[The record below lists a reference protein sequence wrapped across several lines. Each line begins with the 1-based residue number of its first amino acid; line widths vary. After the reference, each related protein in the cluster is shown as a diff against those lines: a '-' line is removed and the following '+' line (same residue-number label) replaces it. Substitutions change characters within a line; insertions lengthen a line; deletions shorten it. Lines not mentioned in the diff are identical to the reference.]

1 MNSITQNKQQTIH
14 VVSEIIVLIGVIF
27 YFNQRHKKLLKH
39 IEEISQRLEN
49 QEELL
54 QKHDETIKKIVESI
68 KSQPLSSQRPQV
80 KQPTTQVK
88 QPTTQVKQPTTQ
100 VKQPTTKVK
109 NVSIPKTVPITNN
122 ILHVEE
128 EKESFVHDCDLL
140 ETVDEE
146 LEIPDENYENKVIS
160 TEEDLDAELANELG
174 ELEETI
180 NID

>member
-88 QPTTQVKQPTTQ
+88 QPTT
-100 VKQPTTKVK
+100 KVK

-146 LEIPDENYENKVIS
+146 LEIPDENDENDENKVIS